1 MFACLTEGFV
11 HLNTAQKRCKINL
24 HSTTRTS
31 WSRRGLLTTIP
42 LLIPSVSLAIDVSSL
57 RIEGGASS
65 TTPTNTDLANQL
77 RSGSYGL
84 SDGSA
89 STRVNAIKEGIQASN
104 APAPTAPAPV
114 VAPQE
119 DLSIAQFAMKT
130 SSTPPTVKPNI
141 LKTQSALTDF
151 LVSPSGG
158 SPLQVSFSYPTD
170 WLQLDRATGGLQ
182 YVDQRNGDKLYVL
195 RANLPA
201 DTTLATVNKSWFAD
215 VLFDSKGGIAKS
227 GQNVESPKVLS
238 SEMLSSVSLQTPRRR
253 LLLKY
258 STVTLNGYEVE
269 RRGLLDCYEVG
280 GMAYLLLVGQNAVLY
295 KKEGPERATAENI
308 VNSFRIES

>member
-1 MFACLTEGFV
+1 M
-11 HLNTAQKRCKINL
+11 
-24 HSTTRTS
+24 
-31 WSRRGLLTTIP
+31 
-42 LLIPSVSLAIDVSSL
+42 LIPSVSLAIDVSSL

-227 GQNVESPKVLS
+227 GQV
-238 SEMLSSVSLQTPRRR
+238 
-253 LLLKY
+253 
-258 STVTLNGYEVE
+258 
-269 RRGLLDCYEVG
+269 
-280 GMAYLLLVGQNAVLY
+280 
-295 KKEGPERATAENI
+295 
-308 VNSFRIES
+308 